1 MITTIFDRRQGA
13 KLLPHIVVAKFVVI
27 FKINNP
33 LKYLRRDP
41 KSERSSNFARR
52 RRNKRFSRNARF
64 KGKERR
70 RGIFAPKVENCQNV
84 CFSRFFFFI
93 LARWEHTLST
103 YALTLRTTRS
113 SHLTSHKHTHT
124 HMHTHSCFGVA
135 NA

>member
-1 MITTIFDRRQGA
+1 MITSIFDRRQGA
-13 KLLPHIVVAKFVVI
+13 KLLPHIVGAKFVVI
-27 FKINNP
+27 FKINNS

-84 CFSRFFFFI
+84 CFRGFLFHPGALGTHALDIRAYFAHDTFI
-93 LARWEHTLST
+93 
-103 YALTLRTTRS
+103 S
-113 SHLTSHKHTHT
+113 SHITQTHTHT